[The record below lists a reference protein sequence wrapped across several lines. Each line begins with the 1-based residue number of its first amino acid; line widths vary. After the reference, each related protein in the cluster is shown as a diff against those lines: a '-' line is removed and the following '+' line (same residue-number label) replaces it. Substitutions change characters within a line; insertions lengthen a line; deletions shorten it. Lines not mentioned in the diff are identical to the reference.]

1 MKKSYFY
8 GLSLLVVGMTFVGC
22 VKNDVEYDENFAYKQ
37 KAAMYEEAFVE
48 QFGSIAANHDW
59 GFSQTTGSSASTR
72 GAIAGSKNDKNFD
85 CAFIVPDDIVES
97 KNGNLANMCEA
108 LFNSETGS
116 TTCSITFDNYWLQ
129 HLNTPQGDQNKMS
142 QLQAFD
148 SNAKN
153 GTGEW
158 IDVTN
163 FTHGKNETN
172 NYFKVNTKAKGATL
186 MVNMGGTGDPNN
198 GNKLF
203 RWLEITE
210 KNGKKDTAYHYDY
223 KFLQCN
229 VKKNKKSLNEMVLG
243 FYGGSHWWLIVVKAA
258 QPTNP
263 NNYVVEEG
271 RIMCEDLGDKEYSDF
286 DFNDIVFD
294 AKRYYNGTIKI
305 TIRAAGGKLP
315 ISVAG
320 EEVTLGQMTNTG
332 VNENTTLQE
341 IVIQPKSTGVPAYP
355 SIRDIPVVVTPG
367 ADAVPYE
374 LKTVNGKA
382 PQKICCPINTHW
394 AEEYVGIDDAY
405 TKFADWVRTNDS
417 QEWIEVEVDE
427 LTDLDL
433 TTKPI
438 K

>member
-1 MKKSYFY
+1 M
-8 GLSLLVVGMTFVGC
+8 
-22 VKNDVEYDENFAYKQ
+22 
-37 KAAMYEEAFVE
+37 
-48 QFGSIAANHDW
+48 
-59 GFSQTTGSSASTR
+59 
-72 GAIAGSKNDKNFD
+72 
-85 CAFIVPDDIVES
+85 
-97 KNGNLANMCEA
+97 
-108 LFNSETGS
+108 
-116 TTCSITFDNYWLQ
+116 
-129 HLNTPQGDQNKMS
+129 
-142 QLQAFD
+142 
-148 SNAKN
+148 
-153 GTGEW
+153 
-158 IDVTN
+158 TN

-186 MVNMGGTGDPNN
+186 MVNMGGTGDPNHN
-198 GNKLF
+198 NKLF

-243 FYGGSHWWLIVVKAA
+243 FYGGSHWWLIVVKAAQPTNPNNYVVEAA

-341 IVIQPKSTGVPAYP
+341 IVVQPKDGKPVYA

-374 LKTVNGKA
+374 LKTTNGKA

-433 TTKPI
+433 TTKPN